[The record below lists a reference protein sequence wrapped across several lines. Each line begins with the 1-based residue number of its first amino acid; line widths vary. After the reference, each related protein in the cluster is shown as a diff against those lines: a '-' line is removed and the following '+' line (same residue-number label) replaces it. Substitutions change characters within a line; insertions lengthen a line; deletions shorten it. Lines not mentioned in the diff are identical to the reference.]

1 MDPRS
6 PLLQIASLVNNGT
19 RVLIYAG
26 DVDFICN
33 WLGNQAW
40 TLGLD
45 WSGNAGFN
53 AAPFSNWTVSGAAAG
68 QVRNYGALS
77 FLRVFNAGHMV
88 PSDQPAAALA
98 MVKNF
103 LSNGNWYNSDL

>member
-1 MDPRS
+1 
-6 PLLQIASLVNNGT
+6 LLQIASLLNNGT

-26 DVDFICN
+26 DVDFICC

-45 WSGNAGFN
+45 WNGASGFQS
-53 AAPFSNWTVSGAAAG
+53 APFSNWTVTGAAAG
-68 QVRNYGALS
+68 QVRSYENFA

-103 LSNGNWYNSDL
+103 LANGNWYNSEL